1 MPDDRPSILWFRR
14 DLRLGDHPALMAA
27 AEQGPVTALFVLD
40 DRLLRASGAPRT
52 AYLLRTLR
60 ALDTDLRKHGGRLVL
75 RRGRPEQV
83 VPALAKEVTA
93 RAVHLSA
100 DYAPYG
106 AARDRRVEAALGD
119 VPVIATGS
127 PYAVAPGRVLKQDG
141 DPYKVFTP
149 FHRAW
154 LQHGWRR
161 PADSDPAT
169 VTWRV
174 VDGDDVPDDPEIDA
188 DLPDAGEQAALAAWA
203 SFRDEHLAH
212 YEADRNRPDLDHTSR
227 MSPHLKLGTIHPRT
241 MLVDCG
247 RVGAPYARQLAWRDF
262 YAHVLHH
269 WPNSAHGYFKPEMAA
284 MTYDGGAAAG
294 RAFEAWAGGQTGFP
308 IVDAGMRQLLATGW
322 MHNRVRMIVASFLV
336 KDLHLEWTR
345 GARHFMDH
353 LIDGDLASN
362 QHGWQWTA
370 GTGTDASPYFR
381 VFNPISQGQ
390 KFDPRGDYVRRWVP
404 ELKGL
409 SGKAVHEPWTAD
421 PVPVGYPAPIVD
433 HATERVEALE
443 RYAAVTRQH

>member
-1 MPDDRPSILWFRR
+1 MPDDRPSIMWFRR

-27 AEQGPVTALFVLD
+27 AEQDPVTALFVLD
-40 DRLLRASGAPRT
+40 DQLLRASGAPRT

-119 VPVIATGS
+119 VPLIATGS

-174 VDGDDVPDDPEIDA
+174 VDGDDVPDDPAIGAE
-188 DLPDAGEQAALAAWA
+188 LPDAGEQAALAAWA

-212 YEADRNRPDLDHTSR
+212 YDADRNRPDLDHTSR

-241 MLVDCG
+241 MLADCG

-262 YAHVLHH
+262 YGHVLHH
-269 WPNSAHGYFKPEMAA
+269 WPESAHGYFKSEMAA
-284 MTYDGGAAAG
+284 MAYDTGAAAD

-362 QHGWQWTA
+362 QHGWQWVA

-390 KFDPRGDYVRRWVP
+390 KFDPGGDYVRRWVP
-404 ELKGL
+404 ELKAL
-409 SGKAVHEPWTAD
+409 SGKAVHEPWAAD
-421 PVPVGYPAPIVD
+421 LVPVGYPAPIVD

-443 RYAAVTRQH
+443 RHAALTRTN

>member
-1 MPDDRPSILWFRR
+1 M
-14 DLRLGDHPALMAA
+14 
-27 AEQGPVTALFVLD
+27 
-40 DRLLRASGAPRT
+40 
-52 AYLLRTLR
+52 
-60 ALDTDLRKHGGRLVL
+60 
-75 RRGRPEQV
+75 
-83 VPALAKEVTA
+83 
-93 RAVHLSA
+93 
-100 DYAPYG
+100 
-106 AARDRRVEAALGD
+106 
-119 VPVIATGS
+119 
-127 PYAVAPGRVLKQDG
+127 
-141 DPYKVFTP
+141 
-149 FHRAW
+149 
-154 LQHGWRR
+154 QHGWRK

-174 VDGDDVPDDPEIDA
+174 VDGDDVPDDPAIDA
-188 DLPDAGEQAALAAWA
+188 ELPDAGEQAALAAWA
-203 SFRDEHLAH
+203 SFRDAHLAH
-212 YEADRNRPDLDHTSR
+212 YDTDRNRPDLDHTSR

-241 MLVDCG
+241 MLADCG

-262 YAHVLHH
+262 YANVLHH
-269 WPNSAHGYFKPEMAA
+269 WPDSAHGYFKPEMAT
-284 MTYDGGAAAG
+284 MTYDTGAAAD
-294 RAFEAWAGGQTGFP
+294 RAFEAWASGTTGFP

-353 LIDGDLASN
+353 LIDGDLANN
-362 QHGWQWTA
+362 QHGWQWVA

-404 ELKGL
+404 ELKAL
-409 SGKAVHEPWTAD
+409 SGKAVHEPWAAD

-443 RYAAVTRQH
+443 RYAAVTRKS